1 MEDKSRNTVNK
12 SPQTVKN
19 SPSEIHMGKIVRALV
34 RQKNIGRN
42 KFAALLGMNERSLS
56 DLYRRKKLHTSLL
69 EKISTALNHDMFQ
82 YVYTEGASPTEKKL
96 QEKITQLEK
105 EMEVLKTENNYL
117 KEIVKLQK
125 K

>member
-1 MEDKSRNTVNK
+1 MEEKTPIS
-12 SPQTVKN
+12 VKN
-19 SPSEIHMGKIVRALV
+19 SPPDIHMGKLV
-34 RQKNIGRN
+34 KRLLKQKNIN
-42 KFAALLGMNERSLS
+42 TKKFAEQIGLKYRSVY
-56 DLYRRKKLHTSLL
+56 DLFHRKKLHTSHL

-82 YVYTEGASPTEKKL
+82 YVYSEGTSPAEKKL

-105 EMEVLKTENNYL
+105 EMEVLKTENSYL